1 MGSSHLIVLARN
13 TVTDE
18 LRLALGDMTLYGVG
32 GEQSVVE
39 TAAMTFTDDW
49 VLDLYGPIGDRI
61 VGKKPH
67 PVKWTIISRNERSAI
82 VSGRHYFANR
92 CNPASMWSIVLLDRK
107 EIHGSREIGRIHNKM
122 WTNELNKWLRDMQ
135 K

>member
-1 MGSSHLIVLARN
+1 MSSSHLIILARN
-13 TVTDE
+13 TLTGE
-18 LRLALGDMTLYGVG
+18 LRLPLNDMTLYGVG

-67 PVKWTIISRNERSAI
+67 PVKWTNISRNERSVI
-82 VSGRHYFANR
+82 VSGRHYFASR
-92 CNPASMWSIVLLDRK
+92 CNPASMWTVVLLDRL
-107 EIHGSREIGRIHNKM
+107 EINGSREVGRVHRSF
-122 WTNELNKWLRDMQ
+122 TTHQLNKWLKDYQ